1 MQGVTPPPQPELTAL
16 QLAKVSDSSL
26 SLEIFDLGDVLNLE
40 IVAPDRVG
48 LLSAITAV
56 FAVTRLDVRS
66 AKTRTVDGIAVMNW
80 LVNVDINLPSPSQE
94 GLLELIERALI
105 GTDDLRFRIEERIRS
120 YRRRPGILVPP
131 PVVTAITQIVTD
143 ATIIEVRM
151 HDRPAL
157 LHTVATA
164 ISEFGVDIRGAI
176 VSTLGAEAFDTLYVT
191 DLSGAPLEHDQA
203 VELASQLEIILS
215 AQD

>member
-1 MQGVTPPPQPELTAL
+1 
-16 QLAKVSDSSL
+16 
-26 SLEIFDLGDVLNLE
+26 
-40 IVAPDRVG
+40 
-48 LLSAITAV
+48 
-56 FAVTRLDVRS
+56 
-66 AKTRTVDGIAVMNW
+66 
-80 LVNVDINLPSPSQE
+80 
-94 GLLELIERALI
+94 
-105 GTDDLRFRIEERIRS
+105 
-120 YRRRPGILVPP
+120 
-131 PVVTAITQIVTD
+131 
-143 ATIIEVRM
+143 M

-191 DLSGAPLEHDQA
+191 DLNGAPLEHDQA